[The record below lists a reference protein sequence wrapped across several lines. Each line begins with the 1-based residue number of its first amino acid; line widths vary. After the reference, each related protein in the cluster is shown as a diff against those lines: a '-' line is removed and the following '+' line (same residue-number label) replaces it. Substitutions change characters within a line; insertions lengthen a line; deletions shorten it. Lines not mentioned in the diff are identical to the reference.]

1 MESTYSI
8 ATDVKKEAEE
18 EMMQLLEMDYELT
31 NGAYREDTEK
41 ENDLQMD
48 KHSKNGRM
56 PIFRGYFNT

>member
-8 ATDVKKEAEE
+8 ETDVKKEGEE
-18 EMMQLLEMDYELT
+18 EMQLLEMDYELK

-48 KHSKNGRM
+48 KHSKNRRM
-56 PIFRGYFNT
+56 SIFRGYFNT